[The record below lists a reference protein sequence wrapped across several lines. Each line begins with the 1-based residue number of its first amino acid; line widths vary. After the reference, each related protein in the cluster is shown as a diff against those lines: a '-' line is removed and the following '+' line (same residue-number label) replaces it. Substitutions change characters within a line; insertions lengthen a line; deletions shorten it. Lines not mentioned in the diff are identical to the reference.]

1 MFHSHFLHFSS
12 WSLSPLVWGC
22 PSPVLLEF
30 PVFLVLSGYQGPDI
44 IFNPHIGWDNFWK
57 KHPPNW
63 QQLSRKPLKPD
74 WPKKKIRMIDFSLSV
89 TVIIQYQ
96 YHYCFSSKFLTFIL
110 KYRIFWIKMPISRVS
125 VALKQLFLLLLMH
138 KLAHCPLTTE
148 VNNFPKFCKLLNIFI
163 WLYYLQKKGLV
174 HNCTMKLS

>member
-110 KYRIFWIKMPISRVS
+110 KYRIFLNQDANFKSFS
-125 VALKQLFLLLLMH
+125 STQ
-138 KLAHCPLTTE
+138 TT
-148 VNNFPKFCKLLNIFI
+148 FSFI
-163 WLYYLQKKGLV
+163 ADAQIGS
-174 HNCTMKLS
+174 LSSYHWSQQFSKVF